1 MTVESRV
8 DEAAADPDAGTSELL
23 RRAAE
28 HAIAYREALADRPV
42 RPSVGYDELAAA
54 LGGPL
59 PEHGEDPADVVELL
73 AREVPPGLIAMPG
86 PRFFGFVLGG
96 GLPAAVAADWL
107 TSVWDQNSPSAVATP
122 APAVVER
129 VAGEWLIELFGLP
142 ASTSVG
148 FVTGGTMA
156 NFAGVA
162 VGRHEA
168 LARAGWDVERLGLQG
183 GAPEVTV
190 VAGADAHITLFH
202 AIRMNGLGLGRVRRV
217 DVDDQ
222 GRILPSALRETV
234 AAVDGPTIVCLQAG
248 NVNSGAFD
256 PLRECIAIV
265 RELDPDA
272 WIHVDGAFGLWAAA
286 APSLRGLADGIA
298 GADSWST
305 DCHKW
310 LNVPFDTG
318 LIFVRDPVA
327 HRASMS
333 VTESYLLTDEEHHR
347 DPGDYV
353 PELSRRARGFPVYA
367 ALRSLGRQGVVDLV
381 ERCCR
386 YASRFADELRSD
398 PGVAVLNDVVL
409 ESGPRPLRRLRRANT
424 RRHRAPPGR
433 RNGVVRRRPVAQPA
447 RHADLRDQLVDARCR
462 RRPLA

>member
-1 MTVESRV
+1 MTVEPRV

-42 RPSVGYDELAAA
+42 RPRSATTTSQPRWAARCRSMA
-54 LGGPL
+54 RTRPTSSS
-59 PEHGEDPADVVELL
+59 AL

-156 NFAGVA
+156 NFMGVA
-162 VGRHEA
+162 VGRHAA
-168 LARAGWDVERLGLQG
+168 LARAGWDVERMGLQG

-202 AIRMNGLGLGRVRRV
+202 AIRMNGLGSGRVRRV

-234 AAVDGPTIVCLQAG
+234 AAVHGPTIVCLQAG

-256 PLRECIAIV
+256 PLRRVHRDRPRAEARRLDSRRRRV
-265 RELDPDA
+265 RALGGGRA
-272 WIHVDGAFGLWAAA
+272 RRCA
-286 APSLRGLADGIA
+286 APR
-298 GADSWST
+298 
-305 DCHKW
+305 
-310 LNVPFDTG
+310 
-318 LIFVRDPVA
+318 
-327 HRASMS
+327 
-333 VTESYLLTDEEHHR
+333 
-347 DPGDYV
+347 
-353 PELSRRARGFPVYA
+353 
-367 ALRSLGRQGVVDLV
+367 
-381 ERCCR
+381 
-386 YASRFADELRSD
+386 
-398 PGVAVLNDVVL
+398 
-409 ESGPRPLRRLRRANT
+409 
-424 RRHRAPPGR
+424 RRHRGGR
-433 RNGVVRRRPVAQPA
+433 FVV
-447 RHADLRDQLVDARCR
+447 HGLLTSGSTCR
-462 RRPLA
+462 STRA